1 MLEVTALDRWV
12 DASRG
17 DDPGEGEGGDNPGDG
32 AAAAG
37 EEGGER
43 PSGRLVK
50 LPECPQCRTAIRRNQ
65 RYGTDGATSMWLY
78 TCTSLHLYIVTSMWL
93 YTCTSLH
100 LSFVTSG
107 VAVHVYITTALHCDL
122 RGGCTRVHHYIF
134 TL

>member
-17 DDPGEGEGGDNPGDG
+17 DDPGEGEVGDNPGDG
-32 AAAAG
+32 AAAVG

-50 LPECPQCRTAIRRNQ
+50 LPECPQCRTPIRRNQ

-78 TCTSLHLYIVTSMWL
+78 TCTSLHLYIVTS
-93 YTCTSLH
+93 
-100 LSFVTSG
+100 G
-107 VAVHVYITTALHCDL
+107 VAVHVYITTSLHCYI
-122 RGGCTRVHHYIF
+122 RGGCTRVHHCTF